1 MNYPVWE
8 IPQIG
13 GGMMI
18 GLIAILMIQRRLVAG
33 TVAILGTVALMV
45 VIRDRLRVAYLATQF
60 EPSQLGV
67 QPQPVVFALFV
78 LIMLLGVATI
88 AWMAWKLAQPPT
100 SEAR

>member
-1 MNYPVWE
+1 MGDSADRRRYDDRAHRDLDDPV
-8 IPQIG
+8 PIG
-13 GGMMI
+13 CWDGRDPRHGRPD
-18 GLIAILMIQRRLVAG
+18 GRDPRSAARR
-33 TVAILGTVALMV
+33 
-45 VIRDRLRVAYLATQF
+45 YLATKF

-78 LIMLLGVATI
+78 LIMLLGGATI